1 MRLADDVKLR
11 NKISTEEDWN
21 VLQEDE
27 GRELQAGDG
36 WQSCRPIKIALR
48 NRKNT
53 YALFSKEINILQKT
67 GGISTKSMQ
76 NNPLSTFDRTLLTL

>member
-1 MRLADDVKLR
+1 MGQSFSINDTGANSRTMLMRLADDVKLR

-36 WQSCRPIKIALR
+36 
-48 NRKNT
+48 
-53 YALFSKEINILQKT
+53 
-67 GGISTKSMQ
+67 
-76 NNPLSTFDRTLLTL
+76 